1 MTEGISGDLPVSH
14 DDARKAAGYVLDYS
28 GADGV
33 EVVLTGSR
41 TGLTRYAGSQI
52 IQNTVQNNVKAYVR
66 VAAGDRTATA
76 TTSQLD
82 QEHMQRAAASALEA
96 ASASPP
102 DPDFPGLPAPEQV
115 GRAQALFRW
124 DEPTAE
130 ASPQQRAEGVK
141 QILDVAKVDN
151 AAGVYETSGH
161 SFAVLSSTGI
171 DCFDAYTRSVCTC
184 LVDTGAATGW
194 GEASSHRKAEVDL
207 EAAARRSLDKAAA
220 GEEPSDADPGTYQ
233 VILESPAV
241 ATLLEY
247 LSYAGFGAKQV
258 LEGESFL
265 AERAGQNVASPQV
278 TVTDDVFHPRSIGIG
293 FDFEG
298 VPKKRVPVIDSGR
311 ATGPVTDLRHA
322 TKMGIDLTGH
332 GSGSNEFGPYASQ
345 VVMEAGDRSL
355 DELISEVDDG
365 ILVTRF
371 HYVNV
376 LERPSTLLTG
386 MTRDGTFRI
395 KNGEVA
401 GAVHNFRFAQSVLEA
416 LASVLGVGR
425 ELGTVA
431 ADYGPFG
438 STVAP
443 ALRIGQF
450 HFASRTSH

>member
-1 MTEGISGDLPVSH
+1 MNQASGDVPFSN
-14 DDARKAAGYVLDYS
+14 DEARTAASYVLDWP

-33 EVVLTGSR
+33 EVMLTGSR
-41 TGLTRYAGSQI
+41 TGLTRYANSQI
-52 IQNTVQNNVKAYVR
+52 IQNTVKNDIRAYVR
-66 VAAGDRTATA
+66 VAKEGRTATA
-76 TTSQLD
+76 TTTQLD
-82 QEHMQRAAASALEA
+82 ADHMGKAAARALEA
-96 ASASPP
+96 AAASPVDPEWPGFP
-102 DPDFPGLPAPEQV
+102 DPAEV
-115 GRAQALFRW
+115 GRAEGLMRW
-124 DEPTAE
+124 DEATAR
-130 ASPQQRAEGVK
+130 ASAGDRAQAVK

-161 SFAVLSSTGI
+161 SFAVLSSAGI

-184 LVDTGAATGW
+184 LVDTGSATGW
-194 GEASSHRKAEVDL
+194 GEASSHSMAEVDV
-207 EAAARRSLDKAAA
+207 EAAARKSLDKAAA
-220 GEEPSDADPGTYQ
+220 GEAPSDADPGTYE
-233 VILESPAV
+233 VVLEEPAV

-265 AERAGQNVASPQV
+265 AERAGQNVASPLV
-278 TVTDDVFHPRSIGIG
+278 TIADDVFHPRSIGIG

-298 VPKKRVPVIDSGR
+298 VPKKRVAVIDSGR

-322 TKMGIDLTGH
+322 RKMNAELTGH
-332 GSGSNEFGPYASQ
+332 ASGSNEFGPYASQ
-345 VVMEAGDRSL
+345 VVMEPKDRSL
-355 DELISEVDDG
+355 DELIAEVDDG

-371 HYVNV
+371 HYVNI

-401 GAVHNFRFAQSVLEA
+401 GALRNFRFAQSVLDA
-416 LASVLGVGR
+416 LASVQSVGR
-425 ELGTVA
+425 QLGTVA

-443 ALRIGQF
+443 ALRIGEF

>member
-1 MTEGISGDLPVSH
+1 MTEQRADIPVSH
-14 DDARKAAGYVLDYS
+14 EDARAAAGYVLEWP

-52 IQNTVQNNVKAYVR
+52 IQNTVKNDVRAYVR
-66 VAAGDRTATA
+66 VVSEGRMATA
-76 TTSQLD
+76 TTTQLD
-82 QEHMQRAAASALEA
+82 RDHMGRAAARALEA

-102 DPDFPGLPAPEQV
+102 DPDWPGLPAPDEV
-115 GRAQALFRW
+115 GRAQGLMRW
-124 DEPTAE
+124 DDATAE
-130 ASPQQRAEGVK
+130 ASAKDRAEAVK

-151 AAGVYETSGH
+151 GAGVYETSGH
-161 SFAVLSSTGI
+161 SFAILSSEGV

-194 GEASSHRKAEVDL
+194 GEASSHSMAEVDV
-207 EAAARRSLDKAAA
+207 EVVARKSLDKAAA
-220 GEEPSDADPGTYQ
+220 GESPSDADPGTYE
-233 VILESPAV
+233 VVLEESAV

-265 AERAGQNVASPQV
+265 AERAGKNVASPLI
-278 TVTDDVFHPRSIGIG
+278 TVADDVFHPRSIGIG

-298 VPKKRVPVIDSGR
+298 VPKKRVAVIDSGR

-322 TKMGIDLTGH
+322 RKMGVQLTGH

-345 VVMEAGDRSL
+345 VVMERGDRSL

-376 LERPSTLLTG
+376 LERPATLLTG

-395 KNGEVA
+395 RNGEVA
-401 GAVHNFRFAQSVLEA
+401 GAVHNFRFAQSVLDA
-416 LASVLGVGR
+416 LASVQSVGR
-425 ELGTVA
+425 DLGTVA

-443 ALRIGQF
+443 ALRIGEF